1 MCEFRTGRRPALL
14 NEKVQRRLQLRP
26 KVFLPLQL
34 EAKKPP
40 DHDED
45 VAQPNCLVLRN
56 VPGRPLLCIPLPAV

>member
-14 NEKVQRRLQLRP
+14 NEKVQRRFSFALNSF
-26 KVFLPLQL
+26 FLGLQL

-45 VAQPNCLVLRN
+45 VAQPNCRVRQSSLAFRFAI
-56 VPGRPLLCIPLPAV
+56 R